1 MVLGS
6 AMNEFC
12 QVFAGGGSPVVDGS
26 YKKHSLPNSD
36 IIIHHKFDSPRLFK
50 NFVPLSTG
58 CFDTKFHKVE
68 VCPQMMSVI
77 EEGIG
82 KKGLFPSR
90 TRFNHNGSSSYIGK
104 RAYNSQLQPSP
115 SEGPNEQGRWYYR
128 NYIIPAFWPTILSYY
143 NHLGMAAS

>member
-12 QVFAGGGSPVVDGS
+12 QVFAGGGSPVVNGS

-58 CFDTKFHKVE
+58 CFDTKFQEVE

-82 KKGLFPSR
+82 KKGLFPLR
-90 TRFNHNGSSSYIGK
+90 NRFNHNGSSSYIGK
-104 RAYNSQLQPSP
+104 KSIQFSIATKS
-115 SEGPNEQGRWYYR
+115 
-128 NYIIPAFWPTILSYY
+128 I
-143 NHLGMAAS
+143 